1 MPALIFSILNLP
13 SASDADPKVVPSNVI
28 FAKGKADLFDASK
41 IWPSSLNVWANVICA
56 AMKKVVKISFL

>member
-1 MPALIFSILNLP
+1 
-13 SASDADPKVVPSNVI
+13 VVPSNVI